1 MRVCRLRVNK
11 TKRDTE
17 KVSNSNY
24 FGFRVKN
31 RSKFNERDMFGVSL
45 KKFDLYLNS
54 EARDNIDLRS

>member
-24 FGFRVKN
+24 FGFRVKK
-31 RSKFNERDMFGVSL
+31 RSKFNERDMF
-45 KKFDLYLNS
+45 
-54 EARDNIDLRS
+54 